1 MANVIYP
8 DVYGDFLN
16 GLDFFNFN
24 FSWVFSAGCIV
35 DIDFHDRLLVSTIT
49 PIVALLFLACTY
61 ATAVRI
67 NRGKPES
74 LKIVQNKHVSMVL
87 LLTFF
92 VYSSVSSTLFKAF
105 ACEELD
111 DDKYY
116 LRSDY
121 RIECDSSKHRGFQA
135 YAGVMIVLYT
145 VGIPFLYSCLL
156 FRNRDVLKMDKATR
170 GQDPPSVTVTSS
182 LWKPYT
188 PKVFYYEVIECG
200 RRILLA
206 GVVVFIY
213 PNTAAQV
220 AVTLM
225 IAFAFVVISEVLAP
239 YTSPWDT
246 WISRMGHMVVFV
258 SMYVALL
265 LKVDVSDDRVSSQ
278 KVFEAILV
286 TAHACL
292 ILAVVVEAFLA
303 SFSLKARPRENPL
316 PQLHGKK
323 SLSRIGGRGK
333 REGTSWK
340 KASVRGD
347 DSNTAS

>member
-8 DVYGDFLN
+8 DVYQDFLG
-16 GLDFFNFN
+16 GLDFFNFDL
-24 FSWVFSAGCIV
+24 SWVLSAGCVV

-67 NRGKPES
+67 NRVQSEG
-74 LKIVQNKHVSMVL
+74 LKIVQKKHVSMVL
-87 LLTFF
+87 LLTFL

-105 ACEELD
+105 ACEELE

-145 VGIPFLYSCLL
+145 VGIPFLYFCLL
-156 FRNRDVLKMDKATR
+156 FRDRDVLKIDEATR
-170 GQDPPSVTVTSS
+170 GEDPPRVTATSS
-182 LWKPYT
+182 LWETYT
-188 PKVFYYEVIECG
+188 PKVYYYEVVECG

-213 PNTAAQV
+213 PNTAAQI

-246 WISRMGHMVVFV
+246 WISRMGHVVVFV

-265 LKVDVSDDRVSSQ
+265 LKVDVSDEQVGSQ
-278 KVFEAILV
+278 KIFEAVLV
-286 TAHACL
+286 AAHACM
-292 ILAVVVEAFLA
+292 ILAVVVEAIVA
-303 SFSLKARPRENPL
+303 SWHMKAGLTIGPAVRRR
-316 PQLHGKK
+316 
-323 SLSRIGGRGK
+323 LSPSSWLVPTRACCWRCWRRCSGRTCC
-333 REGTSWK
+333 RT
-340 KASVRGD
+340 R
-347 DSNTAS
+347 